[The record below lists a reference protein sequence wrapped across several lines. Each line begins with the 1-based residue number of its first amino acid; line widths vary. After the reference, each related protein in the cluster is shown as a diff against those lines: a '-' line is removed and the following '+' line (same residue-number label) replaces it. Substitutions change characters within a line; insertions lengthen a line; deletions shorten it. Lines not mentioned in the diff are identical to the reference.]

1 MTSAG
6 RPPRSRRI
14 YRHALATRLSH
25 WLTVLSLAILM
36 PSGLQ
41 IFNAHPALYWGERSD
56 RDRPLLALRARET
69 PSGEL
74 RGATE
79 VLGHGIDTTGVLG
92 ASTVAG
98 ERQARGFPRWATLPS
113 GRWLAMGRRWHLF
126 FAWVFALNGLL
137 FGLYAVMSRHLT
149 RDLVPSRGDLARLG
163 TSLRDH
169 LRLHFGHG
177 ADGGGYNV
185 LQKMAYLGVI
195 GGLGPLVVLSG
206 LGMSPWADAMV
217 PVLPAAFG
225 GRQSARTIHFL
236 AAFAFLGF
244 TATHL
249 FMVAATG
256 ALNNLRSMVTGWFRV
271 PVEGRHDER
280 APAP

>member
-1 MTSAG
+1 MAHG
-6 RPPRSRRI
+6 PEPGDPG
-14 YRHALATRLSH
+14 AE
-25 WLTVLSLAILM
+25 
-36 PSGLQ
+36 GLQ

-169 LRLHFGHG
+169 MRLHFGHG
-177 ADGGGYNV
+177 PDGGGYNV
-185 LQKMAYLGVI
+185 LQKMSGAAGRARCALRLRVERQLGYKMAKYVMALEVVDGFARI
-195 GGLGPLVVLSG
+195 GGGR
-206 LGMSPWADAMV
+206 
-217 PVLPAAFG
+217 G
-225 GRQSARTIHFL
+225 GY
-236 AAFAFLGF
+236 
-244 TATHL
+244 
-249 FMVAATG
+249 
-256 ALNNLRSMVTGWFRV
+256 WED
-271 PVEGRHDER
+271 EGYEWY
-280 APAP
+280 AGI